1 VYFDEDARQFSE
13 RNAAENMSSIRK
25 LALVMLKRVPDKK
38 SLRSRR
44 TKALLDVAYFETV
57 LRSALAEKQVTPP
70 CPANGVMWFNSATR

>member
-1 VYFDEDARQFSE
+1 
-13 RNAAENMSSIRK
+13 MSSFRK

-57 LRSALAEKQVTPP
+57 LRSALAEK
-70 CPANGVMWFNSATR
+70 